1 MEVEMKK
8 INKNFTLIENL
19 VENNLLND
27 KSYYKIEEILR
38 KISNYDS
45 ELADN
50 VTDLFLNVK
59 EEYFQMGVIVGSLEK
74 HNI

>member
-1 MEVEMKK
+1 MKK

-59 EEYFQMGVIVGSLEK
+59 EEYFQMGVIVGRLEK

>member
-1 MEVEMKK
+1 MKK

>member
-1 MEVEMKK
+1 MKK

-59 EEYFQMGVIVGSLEK
+59 EEYFQMGVIVGSSEK

>member
-1 MEVEMKK
+1 MEK
-8 INKNFTLIENL
+8 INKNFNLIENL

-59 EEYFQMGVIVGSLEK
+59 EEYFQMGVIVGRLEK